1 LRSEL
6 RKANAILN
14 STAMG
19 QTATL
24 AAVAAAIALNF
35 PGEE

>member
-1 LRSEL
+1 
-6 RKANAILN
+6 LN

-24 AAVAAAIALNF
+24 AAVAAAIALSF
-35 PGEE
+35 PGKE